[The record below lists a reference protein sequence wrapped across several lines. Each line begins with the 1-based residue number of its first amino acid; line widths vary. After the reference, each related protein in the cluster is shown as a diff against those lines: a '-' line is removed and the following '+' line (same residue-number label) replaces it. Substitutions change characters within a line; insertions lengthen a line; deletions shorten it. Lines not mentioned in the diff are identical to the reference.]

1 MPDTDLQ
8 LPDLHYRAK
17 LTVIGLEL
25 PPDIDYA
32 QWCEVGRVRTDGCPP
47 ATATVDHPADAR
59 AEDHRA
65 DLMVLDQNMRGKSL
79 SWRDQRH
86 NRQVQLAPVQQLRQ
100 IQRTARTQRQ
110 PDVRRQGAAF

>member
-65 DLMVLDQNMRGKSL
+65 DRDPDCGEVQQLQRSVATVRGYSEPLLNEVHGKSL
-79 SWRDQRH
+79 WEE
-86 NRQVQLAPVQQLRQ
+86 
-100 IQRTARTQRQ
+100 
-110 PDVRRQGAAF
+110 